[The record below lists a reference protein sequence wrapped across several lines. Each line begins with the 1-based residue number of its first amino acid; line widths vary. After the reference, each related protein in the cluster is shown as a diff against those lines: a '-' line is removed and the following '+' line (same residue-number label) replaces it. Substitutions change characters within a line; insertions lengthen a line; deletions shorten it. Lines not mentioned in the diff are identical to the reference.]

1 MTPYQSNGLI
11 NFFPLILGV
20 LRIIVVMSMRCIEDR
35 NHQSF
40 GLARITDILD
50 AGLELHTSSAFAL
63 SSLTSVNYKLQ
74 AIRQRYRLVAYAGER
89 VRTTCILQTA
99 IRPRCRRHSNTQ
111 GASTDKMLLSDR
123 EDAPK
128 NALYKDPWA
137 SQIQSLVPGQRTQ
150 RIPDD
155 VLSLL
160 AASLKMGG
168 DTLDDSIRK
177 AADVML

>member
-89 VRTTCILQTA
+89 
-99 IRPRCRRHSNTQ
+99 